1 MNVAICDDDSGFCE
15 LLKNK
20 LLTKFHT
27 NCAEIII
34 IDTYTISKK
43 FIDEAAK
50 KDYQIVFLD
59 IDMPTENGFSVADR
73 ISKISPQCF
82 LVFVT
87 SHDFLVFEAIK
98 KHPFG
103 FIRKSKLDSELE
115 PMVDDLLSAYMLKQ
129 KFYIIKKHNNF
140 IRIPLCN
147 IKYIESKG
155 NNILFYVG
163 KEVYSKKKRISD
175 IESELPP
182 IQFVRISRSFI
193 VNLAEVYGVITTAG
207 LTLKSG
213 EHLSVSRDRIN
224 EVKQAYINY
233 LRGGF

>member
-1 MNVAICDDDSGFCE
+1 MG
-15 LLKNK
+15 
-20 LLTKFHT
+20 
-27 NCAEIII
+27 
-34 IDTYTISKK
+34 
-43 FIDEAAK
+43 
-50 KDYQIVFLD
+50 
-59 IDMPTENGFSVADR
+59 
-73 ISKISPQCF
+73 ISPI
-82 LVFVT
+82 
-87 SHDFLVFEAIK
+87 SIIG
-98 KHPFG
+98 FG
-103 FIRKSKLDSELE
+103 LCTDSSEILE
-115 PMVDDLLSAYMLKQ
+115 PNPPAR
-129 KFYIIKKHNNF
+129 ITTF

-147 IKYIESKG
+147 IRYIESKG

>member
-1 MNVAICDDDSGFCE
+1 M
-15 LLKNK
+15 
-20 LLTKFHT
+20 
-27 NCAEIII
+27 
-34 IDTYTISKK
+34 
-43 FIDEAAK
+43 
-50 KDYQIVFLD
+50 
-59 IDMPTENGFSVADR
+59 
-73 ISKISPQCF
+73 
-82 LVFVT
+82 
-87 SHDFLVFEAIK
+87 
-98 KHPFG
+98 
-103 FIRKSKLDSELE
+103 
-115 PMVDDLLSAYMLKQ
+115 Q

-147 IKYIESKG
+147 IRYIESKG